1 MIYTFYSYKGGVGRS
16 MALANIAEILFGR
29 GLRVLVVDFDLEA
42 PGLEKFF
49 DGTREGFRAD
59 AAQEARGIVDLLY
72 SYMELRTLAASVSFG
87 TETEPS
93 PGETADM
100 RVSASVPSAAV
111 LESGAG
117 VSLEQRIARLPVEPL
132 ERFAIPIYGSRS
144 GSCLRIIP
152 AGKRAGGAFRDYANK
167 VLSFD
172 WEDFYRRHDGETFF
186 EWFRQQA
193 NESADVVLI
202 DSRTGVTEM
211 SGVCTYHLADV
222 VVSFVAANEQNVQG
236 SLRMGRSLADRD
248 LIEKGRQR
256 RELHQVF
263 VPSRIESA
271 EEDKLKP
278 WASRFNSVFGPLYP
292 SSSTWHDSPFSDLV
306 VPYVPA
312 YAYGER
318 VAVRDR
324 SDQPLWKTMV
334 AQLNRL
340 ADVLTQLAPVASPLY
355 QTIASDPS
363 AIAAAADRA
372 FLELD
377 EDRRGPAMGLLL
389 RLVRV
394 GEPGQSPD
402 SIVKVNRSDLPVDD
416 ELLTKLGDLRLITL
430 NRGEKGSGD
439 SVALADLALLTHWE
453 RFKSELTA
461 SRAFLAWRQRVAP
474 NLADWKRTRDPDDLL
489 SGLPLSEAEGWSRSR
504 KEDLTP
510 EETEFIRESGRFKQR
525 RESSKSLSL
534 TAWLA
539 AGAILVAGVVLTL
552 WKIPLP
558 VRQAVLIKVGWWPK
572 PATSRGLFEFKFDA
586 GKWSNRDEWN
596 APPEWTG
603 PVYLHGA
610 PGILVKGNRIG
621 VPRNAGSYYT
631 FAAAFSVQL
640 YQGPQAAWCVRVQPD
655 LKSGY
660 CFDLREAP
668 GSVFLDSYRL
678 TQGRQEML
686 QSRHIFDGSCPSS
699 VYTVEVRG
707 VGNHI
712 ANDITCVSDARRSS
726 SVFTYPEGEFPFGSV
741 GFVGVGD
748 SSAVYG
754 FLLVK
759 PDAKIE

>member
-1 MIYTFYSYKGGVGRS
+1 

-59 AAQEARGIVDLLY
+59 AAMEARGVVDLLY

-87 TETEPS
+87 TETEPP
-93 PGETADM
+93 PGETAEL
-100 RVSASVPSAAV
+100 RAPASLQSAAV
-111 LESGAG
+111 LQSGAG
-117 VSLEQRIARLPVEPL
+117 ISLEQRIARLPVEPL
-132 ERFAIPIYGSRS
+132 ERFAVPIYSNRS
-144 GSCLRIIP
+144 GGSLRIIP
-152 AGKRAGGAFRDYANK
+152 AGKRAGGAFREYAHK

-172 WEDFYRRHDGETFF
+172 WEDFYRRYDGETFF

-193 NESADVVLI
+193 DESADVVLI

-222 VVSFVAANEQNVQG
+222 VVSFVAANEQNIQG

-248 LIEKGRQR
+248 LIEKGRQS

-263 VPSRIESA
+263 VPSRIENA
-271 EEDKLKP
+271 EDDKLKAF
-278 WASRFNSVFGPLYP
+278 ASRFNSVFGPLCP
-292 SSSTWHDSPFSDLV
+292 SAFTWHDSPFGDLV

-334 AQLNRL
+334 AALNRL
-340 ADVLTQLAPVASPLY
+340 ADLMTQLAPVTSPMY

-377 EDRRGPAMGLLL
+377 EYRRGPAMRLLL

-394 GEPGQSPD
+394 GEPGLSPD
-402 SIVKVNRSDLPVDD
+402 SIVKVNCSDLPADD
-416 ELLTKLGDLRLITL
+416 ELLTKLAGLRLITL
-430 NRGEKGSGD
+430 NRDEKGSGD
-439 SVALADLALLTHWE
+439 SVALADPALLTHWE
-453 RFKSELTA
+453 RFKTELGA

-474 NLADWKRTRDPDDLL
+474 NLADWRRTRDPDDLL
-489 SGLPLSEAEGWSRSR
+489 SGQPLSEAEEWSKSR
-504 KEDLTP
+504 AEDLTP
-510 EETEFIRESGRFKQR
+510 EETEFIRESRRYKQR
-525 RESSKSLSL
+525 RESSKSRSL
-534 TAWLA
+534 IPWLA
-539 AGAILVAGVVLTL
+539 AGATLVVVVVLTFWML
-552 WKIPLP
+552 LSLP
-558 VRQAVLIKVGWWPK
+558 VRQAVLIKVGWWPE
-572 PATSRGLFEFKFDA
+572 PATSRGLFEFRFD
-586 GKWSNRDEWN
+586 GDKWSNRDEWN

-603 PVYLHGA
+603 PVYLQSD

-621 VPRNAGSYYT
+621 VPRNAGRYYN
-631 FAAAFSVQL
+631 FAATFSVQL
-640 YQGPQAAWCVRVQPD
+640 YQGLRAAWCVRVQPD
-655 LKSGY
+655 LESGY
-660 CFDLREAP
+660 RFDLREAP
-668 GSVFLDSYRL
+668 GGVFLEFYRL
-678 TQGRQEML
+678 RQGRQE
-686 QSRHIFDGSCPSS
+686 QTHREHIFDRSCQSG

-707 VGNHI
+707 VGSRI
-712 ANDITCVSDARRSS
+712 AHDITCVSDARRFS
-726 SVFTYPEGEFPFGSV
+726 SVFTYPEGEFPFGSI
-741 GFVGVGD
+741 GFVGFGD

-754 FLLVK
+754 FLRVE